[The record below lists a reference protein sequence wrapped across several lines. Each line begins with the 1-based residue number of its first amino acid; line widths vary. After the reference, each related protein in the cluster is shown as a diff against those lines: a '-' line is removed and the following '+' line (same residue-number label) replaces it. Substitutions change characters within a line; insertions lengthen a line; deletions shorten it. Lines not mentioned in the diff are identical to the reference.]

1 MVNRMMQYGYEVNLI
16 YFLLPKNAKT
26 ESLYENVN
34 LEMFKEPFLVLENVK
49 TELTQDGKHKLHT
62 SKKIQFNR
70 NGKLVT
76 VEVANPHRL
85 HAPKKIQFNRNG
97 ELVTIDVAN
106 PEAYIYAAPLSLIG
120 RKCFSPRIKN
130 KFEKGKTYKSYWGD
144 AEEYLKMIGSIDA
157 NQKCCAF
164 RNFIKHCGNY
174 FTVLK
179 VDNVGIVEAI
189 GSQGRIYTRPDAS
202 AFVYHSSAWFFTE
215 I

>member
-1 MVNRMMQYGYEVNLI
+1 MVSRMMQYGYEVNLI

-26 ESLYENVN
+26 ESLYENID

-49 TELTQDGKHKLHT
+49 TELTQDGKRKLHAP
-62 SKKIQFNR
+62 KKIQFNR

-76 VEVANPHRL
+76 V
-85 HAPKKIQFNRNG
+85 
-97 ELVTIDVAN
+97 DVVN
-106 PEAYIYAAPLSLIG
+106 PEAYIYAAPLSVIG
-120 RKCFSPRIKN
+120 RKSFSPRIKN
-130 KFEKGKTYKSYWGD
+130 KFEKGKTYKSYWEN

-189 GSQGRIYTRPDAS
+189 GSQGRIYTRPDSS